1 VDAATSRTRD
11 AAIRAAAAALDADLV
26 RAAVD
31 DRCIDILRACS
42 RGGCSTLQTFCGV
55 VERAK
60 DLDEAPA
67 VALLAALADSDV
79 ADRAVRAV
87 TWTMLAQR
95 AASAWP
101 YAFHEVLAVARIAMP
116 LDVASYES
124 VQALA
129 FLTACA
135 NTTTELDTRDGQ
147 RMQFSRESLEHVI
160 QAATRQRPARRDM
173 LAVIPPWTA
182 CFLRGIKVCDE
193 QLRELEQAGT

>member
-1 VDAATSRTRD
+1 VDAATFPARD
-11 AAIRAAAAALDADLV
+11 AAIAAAAAALDADLV
-26 RAAVD
+26 QAAVD
-31 DRCIDILRACS
+31 DRYVDILRACA
-42 RGGCSTLQTFCGV
+42 RGGCSALQVFCGA
-55 VERAK
+55 VERAG

-67 VALLAALADSDV
+67 VALLAALADGDV
-79 ADRAVRAV
+79 ADRVVRAV

-101 YAFHEVLAVARIAMP
+101 HTFHEVLGVARIAMP

-124 VQALA
+124 VQSLG

-135 NTTTELDTRDGQ
+135 NTTTEPDTRDGQ

-160 QAATRQRPARRDM
+160 WAATRQRPARRDM

-182 CFLRGIKVCDE
+182 CFVRGIKVCDE
-193 QLRELEQAGT
+193 QLRELEQART